1 MVMARKKTLP
11 IRVRETR
18 PRTAAAGAVP
28 RQIKRV
34 KLEINTDRVE
44 ESIRQT
50 VERLQYWYRQGM
62 IHKVRLKYRGKAIL
76 PDIPLSYFMLVQV
89 ATFFLT
95 GVVRALALNLGTRVF
110 FEVEMI
116 NDAEELFKRA
126 KDVYLDGDLD
136 EALNLFQQ
144 VLTLDKDFAEA
155 YLYLGIIHKI
165 RKEFQDA
172 ARCFQKAEKLDRT
185 GKISK
190 EAARNLRKLIEA
202 SSVDGRA

>member
-1 MVMARKKTLP
+1 MARKKTLP
-11 IRVRETR
+11 IRVRRMPPKVEK
-18 PRTAAAGAVP
+18 AEP

-44 ESIRQT
+44 ESIRQA

-95 GVVRALALNLGTRVF
+95 GVVRALALNIGTRVF

-116 NDAEELFKRA
+116 NDAEEVFKRA

-136 EALNLFQQ
+136 EALTLLQEA
-144 VLTLDKDFAEA
+144 LTLDKDFAEA
-155 YLYLGIIHKI
+155 HLYLGIIHKI
-165 RKEFQDA
+165 RKEYQEA
-172 ARCFQKAEKLDRT
+172 ARCFQQAQKLDRN
-185 GKISK
+185 GKIAR
-190 EAARNLRKLIEA
+190 EAARSLKKMVEA
-202 SSVDGRA
+202 ASVDGRA